1 MRHTEKT
8 VTVYRKAWDPE
19 KGVDTY
25 HGTVLEHVS
34 FFSKIATTVS
44 TEGLIA
50 ACEAVL
56 RIPLEVYPD
65 ELVIRNGDKVGE
77 GALIENPASLADIEF
92 EYLYTVVGITRNT
105 EGHCPHVKV
114 VCK

>member
-1 MRHTEKT
+1 MRHTNKT

-25 HGTVLEHVS
+25 HGTVLGNVS
-34 FFSKIATTVS
+34 FFSKIATAVS
-44 TEGLIA
+44 TEGLTA

-65 ELVIRNGDKVGE
+65 GLVIQNGDKVCE
-77 GALIENPASLADIEF
+77 GALAESPESLADIEC
-92 EYLYTVVGITRNT
+92 EYLYTVVGITRNMN
-105 EGHCPHVKV
+105 GHGSHVKV

>member
-1 MRHTEKT
+1 MHHANKT
-8 VTVYRKAWDPE
+8 VTVYRKTWDPV

-25 HGTVLEHVS
+25 CGTLLENVS
-34 FFSKIATTVS
+34 FFSRIATTVS
-44 TEGLIA
+44 TEGLVS

-65 ELVIRNGDKVGE
+65 GLIIKNGDKVCE
-77 GALIENPASLADIEF
+77 GAFETAPESLADIEC

-105 EGHCPHVKV
+105 DGHGPHVKV

>member
-1 MRHTEKT
+1 MRHANKT

-25 HGTVLEHVS
+25 RGTVLENVS
-34 FFSKIATTVS
+34 FFSKIATAVS
-44 TEGLIA
+44 TEGLSA

-65 ELVIRNGDKVGE
+65 GLVIQNGDKVGD
-77 GALIENPASLADIEF
+77 GALVEIPGRLTDIEC

-105 EGHCPHVKV
+105 DGLGPHVKV

>member
-1 MRHTEKT
+1 MRHANKT

-25 HGTVLEHVS
+25 HGKVLEDVS
-34 FFSKIATTVS
+34 FFSKIATAVS
-44 TEGLIA
+44 TEGLTA
-50 ACEAVL
+50 ACESVL

-65 ELVIRNGDKVGE
+65 ELVIQNGDKVGE
-77 GALIENPASLADIEF
+77 GALAESPESLADIECK
-92 EYLYTVVGITRNT
+92 YLYTVVGITRNT
-105 EGHCPHVKV
+105 DGHGPHVKV